1 MPPSCSSSP
10 FLKLEGAIS
19 LKMSLSLF
27 LTSFSLSLSYSF
39 LSRRHHHPFP
49 LHQHSQRERCLCTLL
64 VPWPGDTWFLQLPP
78 MGLTSPG
85 SGGEGACFPGSCG
98 IVTLGETVLG
108 RQLTEAYP
116 DFLRKRPVC
125 WSRSFGLGSRL
136 LAQRTQATEMLSGN
150 RGYGHS
156 LCALPLPHC
165 TPLYLPQR
173 PLYPLTSSSTLVLQG
188 TSPLLGP
195 GG

>member
-19 LKMSLSLF
+19 LKMSLSLFF

-64 VPWPGDTWFLQLPP
+64 VPWPGDIWFLQLPP
-78 MGLTSPG
+78 MGSPG

-125 WSRSFGLGSRL
+125 WSRSFGLESRL
-136 LAQRTQATEMLSGN
+136 LARRTQATEMLSGN
-150 RGYGHS
+150 GDYGHS
-156 LCALPLPHC
+156 LCALPLAHC